1 MGTKITMPCESQSI
15 VYISKLLPLRRP
27 ALQCAGAS
35 IALLEPTLPVTSLRY
50 ASERWS
56 ARVRT
61 LCCAAPKSR
70 AARVNVSRPGTGAER
85 SDATLVSF
93 HTPESRYPEWRD
105 LRSWRQRAPPRAT
118 SRTVAEN
125 PPRDSGPLAPLPA
138 ASRFWQQRAYEY
150 NHNATGSWCLHR
162 RPPTRRRHTTSHCL
176 YDPMLDSGH
185 PFSTTAC
192 GTKPFKRDPIYP
204 TP

>member
-1 MGTKITMPCESQSI
+1 MYPNPLCTYQNFSYSADLQFKVRGRLLRFSSRHYQLPVCVTRLSDGLRGCGLC
-15 VYISKLLPLRRP
+15 VVLPLK
-27 ALQCAGAS
+27 A
-35 IALLEPTLPVTSLRY
+35 E
-50 ASERWS
+50 
-56 ARVRT
+56 
-61 LCCAAPKSR
+61 

-85 SDATLVSF
+85 SDATLVSS

-105 LRSWRQRAPPRAT
+105 LRSWRQRAPPCAT
-118 SRTVAEN
+118 SCTVAEN

-162 RPPTRRRHTTSHCL
+162 RPPTWRRHTTSHCL
-176 YDPMLDSGH
+176 YDPMLGSGH